1 MRCNELLRKV
11 YPMTRLFKMKR
22 FKNKTV
28 KKTGGPNMKDV
39 ANKVAMFGVKA
50 MSKKKPTKK

>member
-1 MRCNELLRKV
+1 
-11 YPMTRLFKMKR
+11 MTRLFKIKR
-22 FKNKTV
+22 FKKKTV

-39 ANKVAMFGVKA
+39 ASKVAMFRVKA